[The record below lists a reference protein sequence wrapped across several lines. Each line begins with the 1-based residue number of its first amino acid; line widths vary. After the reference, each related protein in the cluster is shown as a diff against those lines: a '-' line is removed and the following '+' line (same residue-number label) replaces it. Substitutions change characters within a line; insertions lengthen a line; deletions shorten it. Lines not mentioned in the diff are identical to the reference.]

1 MALSFF
7 GYVKV
12 NQHTHSVIV
21 DNATSH
27 TRSLTCHAQVG
38 TSISWTS
45 PNWSKPEPTC
55 TRRAVGAI
63 IVNDEH
69 QILGSGYNGAQA
81 GVTHCEDMP
90 DGCLRAAQNIPS
102 GQRHEICRGIH
113 AEQNAVIQAGAER
126 THVLPCI
133 PPRSRAA
140 SAQKS
145 SSMRDQ
151 THLLLGCLCRPPQRT
166 HVHRSWD

>member
-1 MALSFF
+1 MSRPSWNKYFVDITEL
-7 GYVKV
+7 VK
-12 NQHTHSVIV
+12 
-21 DNATSH
+21 
-27 TRSLTCHAQVG
+27 TRT
-38 TSISWTS
+38 
-45 PNWSKPEPTC
+45 TC

-69 QILGSGYNGAQA
+69 QILGSGYNGAPA

-126 THVLPCI
+126 THGATMYTTTFPCSI
-133 PPRSRAA
+133 CAKIIINARIKRIYYWGAYADPLSEPMFIEAGI
-140 SAQKS
+140 
-145 SSMRDQ
+145 D
-151 THLLLGCLCRPPQRT
+151 LCKLDPTTGNATQE
-166 HVHRSWD
+166 